1 LDTLFQEI
9 ASYLESL
16 FFYRLPFFPEN
27 IRVSLFVILFC
38 IISAVEIYLF
48 LFGHYVRDFRN
59 KKLDKSWKDTIS
71 DMLTSIIINGEEE
84 NGVGN
89 TVNAYLSRF
98 QKLPVHRKRVRT
110 ILVDEIKVYHSNFTG
125 FTSDVLREL
134 FLRLDLHK
142 YSLKKIKS
150 NYWEIQVEGIREISQ
165 FWLTE
170 YHQLIFELTDHEHEI
185 VRMEAQ
191 AAYVKLDKENPF
203 KFLNS
208 LRSRLLPWHQLVLF
222 EIITKAQ
229 NVKIPQFGQWLKSLN
244 DSIVLFSLK
253 LISHFQQLDALDE
266 IIILLKH
273 PNEEIRIQAVQVIGK
288 LEAEFVEPIIY
299 EHFFNDTPKV
309 QVEIIRSIGKISS
322 GNYFDFLKSCLDTEE
337 FELKMAAMKAI
348 LAHGKKGKTMLEVLR
363 EETHLQNR
371 EIIVHVLDRRI

>member
-1 LDTLFQEI
+1 MDTLFQDI
-9 ASYLESL
+9 ANYLESL

-38 IISAVEIYLF
+38 IISVVELYLF
-48 LFGHYVRDFRN
+48 LFGHYIRDFRN

-84 NGVGN
+84 NGVEN

-98 QKLPVHRKRVRT
+98 KKLPLNRKRVRT

-150 NYWEIQVEGIREISQ
+150 NYWEIQIEGIREVSQ
-165 FWLTE
+165 FWLTT

-203 KFLNS
+203 KFLDS

-253 LISHFQQLDALDE
+253 LISHFQQLDAIENILL
-266 IIILLKH
+266 LLKH

-288 LEAEFVEPIIY
+288 LEAEFIEHVIY
-299 EHFFNDTPKV
+299 DRFLYDTQKV
-309 QVEIIRSIGKISS
+309 KIEIIKSIGKISS
-322 GNYFDFLKSCLDTEE
+322 GNYLDFLKNCLSATEYDI
-337 FELKMAAMKAI
+337 KMVAMKAI
-348 LAHGKKGKTMLEVLR
+348 LAHGKKGKTMLEELK